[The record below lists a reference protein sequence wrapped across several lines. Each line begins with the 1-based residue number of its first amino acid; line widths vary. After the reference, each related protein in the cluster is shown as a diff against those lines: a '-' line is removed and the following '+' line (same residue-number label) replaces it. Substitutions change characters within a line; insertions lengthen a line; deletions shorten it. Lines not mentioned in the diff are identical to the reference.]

1 MILEGGD
8 TVRVKFWEILILLM
22 ISTVTRKYRI
32 VVNLEK

>member
-8 TVRVKFWEILILLM
+8 TVHVKFWEILILLR
-22 ISTVTRKYRI
+22 ISPVTRKYRI